1 MNLKNAITPVGIFL
15 LVAVLLWFGTRNQ
28 PDPTWQNAE
37 KLLRQDFLMLDE
49 SVDSL
54 QLLFE
59 EFHDLPRKKDST
71 AFKLIASPYLPTM
84 EWKKFKEYYGYI
96 EKNKGAVI
104 ASINGSGASTLT
116 DRLAKFIAQ
125 KPENLMHINCAP
137 EFGLALHERYIGNEG
152 KIPFKKGE
160 LLLFWEQCLKNPSE
174 KFVVV
179 ADNFDKINPE
189 TFFGPELWEKLDDH
203 KKEVKINNENIEI
216 PHNFYMMSVIH
227 AGVSSK
233 MDLTNEHFRR
243 LGGLH
248 ILEPSVI
255 ELIENLRNKKKEVE
269 ADLQKNGTDDK
280 KRKNLLAQ
288 QKALNDTTHLM
299 KYLCIFAK
307 SNKYIAE
314 RYSNNHQLGQWS
326 NIRKLFLHE
335 DIKTV
340 RETFLNH
347 INALEPQKVMSEK
360 DFSDIDYTLTTKGL
374 EAKSNFFARQIKFLQ
389 DTGYFVEMTLIAA
402 TSLMTALFGWW
413 VFRRKEQLLRR
424 YGERTKEIFESFEKH
439 DLTAEDASTKLNEIK
454 LEIDNLVLKRTINY
468 TEALY
473 FMGFIEDKVKRIEFA
488 RNTSEAF
495 LELMNTFMDDGILT
509 DKEQQKLNQFL
520 KSIRNKIPDSEY
532 QKFVEEVNKVKI
544 EGV

>member
-1 MNLKNAITPVGIFL
+1 MSLKNAITPIGICL

-37 KLLRQDFLMLDE
+37 KLLCQDFLMLDE

-59 EFHDLPRKKDST
+59 EFHGLSRKNDSS
-71 AFKLIASPYLPTM
+71 AFKLVASPYLPTM
-84 EWKKFKEYYGYI
+84 EWTKFKEYYWYI

-137 EFGLALHERYIGNEG
+137 EFGLALHNRYIGDLG

-160 LLLFWEQCLKNPSE
+160 LLLLWEKCLKNPTE

-189 TFFGPELWEKLDDH
+189 TFFGPELWEKLDDN
-203 KKEVKINNENIEI
+203 KKEVKINNEKIEI
-216 PHNFYMMSVIH
+216 PPNFYLMSVIH

-233 MDLTNEHFRR
+233 IELTNEHFRR

-255 ELIENLRNKKKEVE
+255 ELISNLRNKKIEVE
-269 ADLQKNGTDDK
+269 AELQKKGIDDK
-280 KRKNLLAQ
+280 KHKNLLVQ
-288 QKALNDTTHLM
+288 QKALNDTAHLM
-299 KYLCIFAK
+299 KYVCFFAK
-307 SNKYIAE
+307 TNKYIAE
-314 RYSNNHQLGQWS
+314 RYSNSHQLGQWS
-326 NIRKLFLHE
+326 NIRKLYLQE
-335 DIKTV
+335 DFKIV

-347 INALEPQKVMSEK
+347 INALEPQNTMSLK
-360 DFSDIDYTLTTKGL
+360 DFETIDYTLNTEGL
-374 EAKSNFFARQIKFLQ
+374 EAKSNFFDRQIKFLK

-413 VFRRKEQLLRR
+413 VFRRKEQLLRK
-424 YGERTKEIFESFEKH
+424 YGERTKEIFESFEKNN
-439 DLTAEDASTKLNEIK
+439 LTAEDASIKLNEIK

-495 LELMNTFMDDGILT
+495 LELMNTFMEDGILT

-544 EGV
+544 DEV